1 MSVVLA
7 CDLGSTSF
15 RAALVGE
22 DGTTRAQHVI
32 GMTTQAD
39 SSGRA
44 EIDPALWWNALCDSV
59 EALAVAAPDD
69 FAGIAAIAISGITR
83 SQVLVDTAGV
93 AVAPAILWNDT
104 RASET
109 LATLVAQCPPEH
121 PETAGLNAFH
131 PLARLFWLKAAH
143 PDLFA
148 RVRHVFDPKDY
159 LNFRLT
165 GAVVSDPVSLARLLA
180 AAVTPAS
187 SGITLFDAAGL
198 SSTLIPAMREPVSV
212 MGRITAGHGGALAQ
226 LAGAPVVTMAN
237 DTWASVVGL
246 GAMRPG
252 FGYNLSGTTE
262 VLGLVSADIAT
273 AEGLLTVDWREGLTQ
288 LGGPS
293 QSGGDTLAWL
303 LALLGATDRNAAG
316 TLETLLAAPRDADP
330 VLFLPYLQGERVPYW
345 DTALRGALVGLNR
358 RHRAVDLAYAVME
371 GVGFL
376 NRIVL
381 ERAEAAAARPVSE
394 IRFGGGG
401 SANPR
406 WCQIKADILDRPI
419 SVIDHGEVGLL
430 GAAIASFTAIG
441 RFASLVEAQERL
453 VRVRTIYAPE
463 ARNHAEYD
471 RLFALFRDTEAAL
484 VPISRRLAGWRG
496 GERA

>member
-22 DGTTRAQHVI
+22 DGVTRAQHGA

-44 EIDPALWWNALCDSV
+44 EIDPALWWDALRGSV
-59 EALAVAAPDD
+59 EALAIAAPAE
-69 FAGIAAIAISGITR
+69 FAAITAIAISGITR
-83 SQVLVDTAGV
+83 SQVLVDASGD
-93 AVAPAILWNDT
+93 AVGPAILWNDT
-104 RASET
+104 RAGEA
-109 LATLVAQCPPEH
+109 LAALAARCPPDH

-131 PLARLFWLKAAH
+131 PLARLFWLKAEY
-143 PDLFA
+143 PDRLVRA
-148 RVRHVFDPKDY
+148 RHVLDPKDY
-159 LNFRLT
+159 LNLRLT
-165 GAVVSDPVSLARLLA
+165 GIAASDPVSLARLLA
-180 AAVTPAS
+180 AATPAP
-187 SGITLFDAAGL
+187 SGMTLLHAAGL
-198 SSTLIPAMREPVSV
+198 PSTLLPAMREPVSV
-212 MGRITAGHGGALAQ
+212 MGRVLAGHDGALSR
-226 LAGAPVVTMAN
+226 LAGVPVTTMAN

-262 VLGLVSADIAT
+262 VLGLVSADPAT
-273 AEGLLTVDWREGLTQ
+273 AEGLLTVDWRGGLTQ

-303 LALLGATDRNAAG
+303 LALLGAPDRKAAEALNA
-316 TLETLLAAPRDADP
+316 LLAAPRDADP

-345 DTALRGALVGLNR
+345 DAALRGALVGLNR

-381 ERAEAAAARPVSE
+381 ERAEAATGHPVPE

-406 WCQIKADILDRPI
+406 WCQIKADILDRP
-419 SVIDHGEVGLL
+419 VAVVEHGEAGLL
-430 GAAIASFTAIG
+430 GAAIAAFTAIG
-441 RFASLVEAQERL
+441 RVEGLAAAQERL
-453 VRVRTIYAPE
+453 VRVRTIYTPE
-463 ARNHAEYD
+463 PRSHAEYD

-484 VPISRRLAGWRG
+484 APISRRLAGWRG
-496 GERA
+496 DGRA

>member
-1 MSVVLA
+1 MSIVLA

-22 DGTTRAQHVI
+22 DGTTRARQAI
-32 GMTTQAD
+32 GMTTRAD
-39 SSGRA
+39 SAGRA
-44 EIDPALWWNALCDSV
+44 EIDPAIWWDALGENV
-59 EALAVAAPDD
+59 EALLALTPDA

-83 SQVLVDTAGV
+83 SQVLVDASGD
-93 AVAPAILWNDT
+93 AVGPATLWNDT
-104 RASET
+104 RAGET
-109 LATLVAQCPPEH
+109 LATLAARCPPEH
-121 PETAGLNAFH
+121 PETADLNLFH

-143 PDLFA
+143 PDRLTRA
-148 RVRHVFDPKDY
+148 RHVLDPKDY
-159 LNFRLT
+159 LNLRLT
-165 GAVVSDPVSLARLLA
+165 GLAASDPVSLARLQA
-180 AAVTPAS
+180 AATPAP
-187 SGITLFDAAGL
+187 SGMTLLDAAGL
-198 SSTLIPAMREPVSV
+198 APALLPPMCEPVSV
-212 MGRITAGHGGALAQ
+212 MGRVATRHEGALSR
-226 LAGAPVVTMAN
+226 LAGVPVIAMAN

-262 VLGLVSADIAT
+262 VLGLVSADPAT
-273 AEGLLTVDWREGLTQ
+273 AAGLLTVDWREGLTQ

-303 LALLGATDRNAAG
+303 LALLGAPDGKAG
-316 TLETLLAAPRDADP
+316 ETLEALLATPRDTDP

-345 DTALRGALVGLNR
+345 DAALRGALIGLNR

-381 ERAEAAAARPVSE
+381 ERAEAATGHPVSE

-401 SANPR
+401 SANPL

-419 SVIDHGEVGLL
+419 AVVEHDEVGLL
-430 GAAIASFTAIG
+430 GAAIAAFTAIG
-441 RFASLVEAQERL
+441 RFESLTAAQTRL
-453 VRVRTIYAPE
+453 VRVRTVYAPE

-484 VPISRRLAGWRG
+484 APISRRLAGWRG
-496 GERA
+496 DGRA